1 MKKINWKALAPY
13 LVALVV
19 FIGLTL
25 VYCAPLLE
33 GQVLHAGDTK
43 NWEGV
48 AQEAREYKAATGET
62 TFWTNSLFGGMPTYQ
77 ITGSMPSGNLTY
89 TISDIL
95 HLGFSS
101 TYAHLIGYFV
111 GYFLMLLCFG
121 VNPWLALVGSLAIS
135 FSSYFYVIIPAG
147 HATKA
152 TALGLLPVIFGGF
165 YAIFRKKYWLGAP
178 LVALFG
184 MVGVTLHPQMTYYT
198 FMMIGVCAI
207 AELCIHV
214 KEKRW
219 KDLGIGLG
227 VLILALLLVVGTKA
241 SWMKNNTEYLAETM
255 RGGHSELTKD
265 GEKQDKGLDIEY
277 ATAWSYDIDETLTLL
292 VPNVKGGS
300 SHYAVGDNSAVY
312 EAMVE
317 RGVPKRQAESMCQSL
332 PMYWG
337 TQPFTSGPVY
347 VGAIVCFLFVLG
359 LIIVKGPYK
368 WALLVAT
375 LFSIALAWG
384 HNFMPL
390 TELFFDYFPMYNK
403 FRAVSSILVVA
414 EIAMPLLGFLA
425 LQTIYNEVTNGE
437 RRAANYARAIYISAG
452 ITGGICLLLALLG
465 GAIWDFSTPADAQ
478 VFAQMPAWFN
488 EAIIAERHHMLT
500 ADSWRS
506 FIFIALAAAALWVY
520 TQGKLKTAYFV
531 PILGVLILV
540 DMWGVDKRYFN
551 DSNFVAA
558 KADKNYFAMQ
568 PWEKQLDQD
577 KDPNY
582 RVLNLTSNT
591 FNDARTSYRHK
602 SIGGYHAAKLRRYQD
617 LIEAHISKNNMAV
630 LNMLNTKYFVTP
642 QGVMQNPEAM
652 GNAWFVDTVQ
662 FVNTPNEESAA
673 LWNLNIRTTAVAD
686 KQFENVLAATSIG
699 AGDIQLTSYAP
710 NKLTY
715 KATTTADK
723 VAVFSEIYY
732 PHGWH
737 AYIDGKEVELG
748 RVNYVLRA
756 LNVPAGEHTI
766 TMEFV
771 PDAMR
776 IDGFSMACVILIL
789 LLAIGGL
796 TYPLWKTRVCKKESV
811 K

>member
-1 MKKINWKALAPY
+1 MKKINWKTLAPY

-25 VYCAPLLE
+25 VYCTPLLE
-33 GQVLHAGDTK
+33 GRVLHAGDTK

-48 AQEAREYKAATGET
+48 AQEARAYKEATGET
-62 TFWTNSLFGGMPTYQ
+62 TWWTNSLFGGMPTYQ
-77 ITGSMPSGNLTY
+77 ITGSMPSGKLTY
-89 TISDIL
+89 AISDIL
-95 HLGFSS
+95 HIGFSD
-101 TYAHLIGYFV
+101 TFAHLIGYFV

-121 VNPWLALVGSLAIS
+121 VNPWLALIGSIAIS
-135 FSSYFYVIIPAG
+135 LSSYFYIIIPAG

-152 TALGLLPVIFGGF
+152 SALGFLPVIFGGF
-165 YAIFRKKYWLGAP
+165 YAIFRKRYWLGAP
-178 LVALFG
+178 LVAIFG
-184 MVGVTLHPQMTYYT
+184 MVSVTLHPQMTYYI
-198 FMMIGVCAI
+198 FMTIGVCAI
-207 AELCIHV
+207 AEVYIHIQ
-214 KEKRW
+214 EKRW
-219 KDLGIGLG
+219 KDLGIGVG
-227 VLILALLLVVGTKA
+227 VLALALLLVVGTKV
-241 SWMKNNTEYLAETM
+241 SWLSNNMEYLGETM
-255 RGGHSELTKD
+255 RGGHSELTTD
-265 GEKQDKGLDIEY
+265 GTTETRGSGLDIDY

-300 SHYAVGDNSAVY
+300 SHYTVSPKSDLCQTMIQN
-312 EAMVE
+312 
-317 RGVPKRQAESMCQSL
+317 GVPRKYAENMCQSL

-359 LIIVKGPYK
+359 LIIVQGPYK
-368 WALLVAT
+368 WALLIST

-425 LQTIYNEVTNGE
+425 LQKIYEDITTNAP
-437 RRAANYARAIYISAG
+437 RTTYYARAIYISVG
-452 ITGGICLLLALLG
+452 ITGGICLLLALFG
-465 GAIWDFSTPADAQ
+465 GAIWHFSAPNDAQ

-488 EAIIAERHHMLT
+488 EAIIAERQHMLT
-500 ADSWRS
+500 ADAWRS
-506 FIFIALAAAALWVY
+506 FIFIALAAATLWVY

-551 DSNFVAA
+551 DDHFVTE

-568 PWEKQLDQD
+568 PWEKQLAQD

-582 RVLNLTSNT
+582 RVLNLTANT

-630 LNMLNTKYFVTP
+630 LNMLNTKYFITQ

-662 FVNTPNEESAA
+662 FVSTPNEESAA
-673 LWNLNIRTTAVAD
+673 LWNINIRTTAVAD
-686 KQFENVLAATSIG
+686 KQFENVLAATSAG
-699 AGDIQLTSYAP
+699 AGHIQLTSYAP
-710 NKLTY
+710 NRLTY
-715 KATTTADK
+715 QASTNAAK

-737 AYIDGKEVELG
+737 AYIDGQEVELG

-766 TMEFV
+766 TMEFI
-771 PDAMR
+771 PEAMR
-776 IDGFSMACVILIL
+776 LDGLSMACVILII
-789 LLAIGGL
+789 LLAIGSL
-796 TYPLWKTRVCKKESV
+796 TYPLWKTRVCRKKA
-811 K
+811 